1 MTKYEVIIRWSEE
14 DEPFIAEVPKL
25 AGCMADGKTHQGALA
40 NAEIASQEWVE
51 TAREVGCKIP
61 EPKED

>member
-1 MTKYEVIIRWSEE
+1 
-14 DEPFIAEVPKL
+14 
-25 AGCMADGKTHQGALA
+25 MADGKTHQDALA

-51 TAREVGCKIP
+51 TAREVGRKIP